1 MFTGIVETLGSVET
15 AESRGQ
21 GMLLGIRPHIELSDL
36 KPGDSLSVDGV
47 CLTVEEVHG
56 GVVRVFAVAET
67 LRRSTLGALGPGG
80 KVNLERALR
89 VGDRLGGHWV
99 TGHIDTMGRIVSEK
113 RVGDSIER
121 WFSIDSQYMGY
132 IVEKGSVA
140 IDGASLTVMLKE
152 SWGFSVALIPFTLR
166 TTTMGLKAIGVS
178 VNIETDILAKY
189 AEGLMLSRGKQMSLS
204 GLEQA
209 GF

>member
-1 MFTGIVETLGSVET
+1 MGNVET
-15 AESRGQ
+15 AEARGQ
-21 GMLLGIRPHIELSDL
+21 GMLLGIRPQMELADL

-47 CLTVEEVHG
+47 CLTVEEVRSG
-56 GVVRVFAVAET
+56 LVRVFAVAET
-67 LRRSTLGALGPGG
+67 LRRSTLGALGSGG

-113 RVGDSIER
+113 HVGDSIER
-121 WFSIDSQYMGY
+121 WFSIDSQYMNY

-166 TTTMGLKAIGVS
+166 TTTMGAKGIGVS

-189 AEGLMLSRGKQMSLS
+189 AEGLLLSRGKEMSLS
-204 GLEQA
+204 SLEQM

>member
-1 MFTGIVETLGSVET
+1 MFTGIVETLGNVET
-15 AESRGQ
+15 AEARGQ
-21 GMLLGIRPHIELSDL
+21 GMLLGIRPQMELADL

-47 CLTVEEVHG
+47 CLTVEEVRSG
-56 GVVRVFAVAET
+56 LVRVFAVAET
-67 LRRSTLGALGPGG
+67 LRRSTLGALGSGG

-113 RVGDSIER
+113 HVGDSIER
-121 WFSIDSQYMGY
+121 WFSIDSQYMNY

-166 TTTMGLKAIGVS
+166 TTTMGAKGIGVS

-189 AEGLMLSRGKQMSLS
+189 AEGLLLSRGKEMSLS
-204 GLEQA
+204 SLEQM